1 MYVCIVCMCV
11 RIVRMYMHKHI
22 IIHDTYIHT
31 YIRPVVHIIHMHVSD
46 VQNNMSLDEDNYVHI
61 RIQLRGL

>member
-1 MYVCIVCMCV
+1 MYVCIVCMCVRIV

-31 YIRPVVHIIHMHVSD
+31 YIQYIYWNSVCDRSRSSIHNIIHMHVSD
-46 VQNNMSLDEDNYVHI
+46 VQN
-61 RIQLRGL
+61 